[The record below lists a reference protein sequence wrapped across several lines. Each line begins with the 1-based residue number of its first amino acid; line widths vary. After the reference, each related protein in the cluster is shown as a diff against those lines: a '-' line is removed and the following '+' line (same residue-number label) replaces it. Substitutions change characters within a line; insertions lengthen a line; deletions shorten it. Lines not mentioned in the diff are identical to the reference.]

1 MSLPAISE
9 PESPHRADLAV
20 WGRIYP
26 RSVHTASPLVRLI
39 RYARPHR
46 RQMTKASIHSVLNKV
61 MDLAPEILLGGAID
75 IVVRGEES
83 FLSWFGVIDV
93 RAQFAVLGVLTFAVW
108 GLESLFEYLQS
119 VSWRNLAQ
127 TVQHELRID
136 AYSHIQNL
144 DIGYFEDRSTGGL
157 MAVLNDDVNQLER
170 FLDIGANDLIQ
181 TITAVTGVGVV
192 FFVLSPTVAVLSIIP
207 IPLLIWGSIKFTR
220 LMAPRYADVRS
231 QAGGLN
237 GLLANNLGGIA
248 TIKAF
253 TAELRERARVETESD
268 AYRQVNRHAIRLSSA
283 FVPVIRIG
291 ILAGFL
297 VTMLVGGFRALDGTL
312 EPAAYTVLVFLTQR
326 LLWPLTSLGQTLD
339 LYQRSMASTNRILDV
354 LDTEPTMEDGGHVL
368 PRPSADIRFE
378 RVGFSYTSGHPV
390 LLDVSFEV
398 PPGRTVAIVGPTGS
412 GKTTLVKLLLRF
424 ADVDQGAITIDDHDI
439 RQLTVQSLR
448 ESIGLVSQDVFL
460 FHGTVAENIAYGRP
474 EASQADIERAAKA
487 AEAHD
492 FVTTLP
498 DLYETVVGERGQKLS
513 GGQRQRISI
522 ARAILRDPAILVLD
536 EATSAVDN
544 ETEAAI
550 QRSLRY
556 VSENRTTLVIAHRLS
571 TIRHADRIHVLDQG
585 RIIESG
591 THDQLV
597 AADGSYAALWRVQT
611 GEAVDPGP
619 RAFWHDPNPTHGG
632 HR

>member
-1 MSLPAISE
+1 VSAP
-9 PESPHRADLAV
+9 
-20 WGRIYP
+20 
-26 RSVHTASPLVRLI
+26 SPLVRLI

-46 RQMTKASIHSVLNKV
+46 ARLLVSSIYSVLNKI
-61 MDLAPEILLGGAID
+61 MDLAPEILIGGAID
-75 IVVRGEES
+75 IVVRGEDS

-93 RAQFAVLGVLTFAVW
+93 RAQFVVLGFLTLVVW
-108 GLESLFEYLQS
+108 GLESLFEYLHN
-119 VSWRNLAQ
+119 VGWRNLAQ

-136 AYSHIQNL
+136 AYTHIQNL
-144 DIGYFEDRSTGGL
+144 DVAYFEDRSTGGL

-170 FLDIGANDLIQ
+170 FLDVGANDLIQ

-192 FFVLSPTVAVLSIIP
+192 FFVLSPTVALLSIIP
-207 IPLLIWGSIKFTR
+207 IPFLIWGSIRFTR
-220 LMAPRYADVRS
+220 LMGPRYADVRDR
-231 QAGGLN
+231 AGSLN
-237 GLLANNLGGIA
+237 GLLANNLGGIT

-253 TAELRERARVETESD
+253 TAERRERARVDAESD
-268 AYRQVNRHAIRLSSA
+268 AYRLINRHAIRLSSA
-283 FVPVIRIG
+283 FVPIIRIG

-354 LDTEPTMEDGGHVL
+354 LDTESQMEDGDTPL
-368 PRPSADIRFE
+368 PRPRADIRYSGVTFA
-378 RVGFSYTSGHPV
+378 YTAGHTV
-390 LLDVSFEV
+390 LDDVTFDI
-398 PPGRTVAIVGPTGS
+398 PAGHTVAVVGSTGS

-424 ADVDQGAITIDDHDI
+424 ADVDRGAITIDGHDV
-439 RQLTVQSLR
+439 REATLETLR
-448 ESIGLVSQDVFL
+448 GSIGLVSQDVFL
-460 FHGTVAENIAYGRP
+460 FHGTVADNIAYSRP
-474 EASQADIERAAKA
+474 DASEAEIEAAAKS

-492 FVTTLP
+492 FIMSLP
-498 DLYETVVGERGQKLS
+498 GGYETIVGERGQKLS

-556 VSENRTTLVIAHRLS
+556 VSETRTTLVIAHRLS
-571 TIRHADRIHVLDQG
+571 TIRHADRIHVLEQG
-585 RIIESG
+585 RIVESG
-591 THDQLV
+591 THYELV
-597 AADGSYAALWRVQT
+597 ALNGIYAALWRVQT
-611 GEAVDPGP
+611 GETMDGEIAGS
-619 RAFWHDPNPTHGG
+619 GKIG
-632 HR
+632 SS